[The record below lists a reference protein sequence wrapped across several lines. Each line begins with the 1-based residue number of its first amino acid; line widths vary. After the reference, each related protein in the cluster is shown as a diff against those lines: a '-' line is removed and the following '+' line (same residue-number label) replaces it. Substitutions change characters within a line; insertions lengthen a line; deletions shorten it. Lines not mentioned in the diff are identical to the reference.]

1 MRTEEEKLK
10 RKEQEATT
18 TMFPNIK
25 ARFHK
30 WCITR
35 ALKMKDEISK
45 AVLEYMNN
53 HK

>member
-1 MRTEEEKLK
+1 MRTEEEKLR
-10 RKEQEATT
+10 RKERETAII
-18 TMFPNIK
+18 MFPNIK